1 MRLRGPGVAG
11 PSSPVRA
18 GQGRLKGDSVG
29 LLSPTGRT
37 RNRRLLPKSIVVV
50 CCVALL
56 SGFTGCADDGTG
68 AATDPVPASSAP
80 PLALVYRGPG
90 GCPSCSAAAATL
102 VQSTRWGFQVRYVG
116 PDEQLKLTAA
126 NLRKAALYVQ
136 PGGDG
141 TLEQA
146 FTALRSESGAIRH
159 YVSSGGRYLGLCMG
173 GYLAGHDPGFNLL
186 PGDADQFITSNNA
199 SVTSA
204 DDTVIKVNWRSG
216 PRYLYFQDGP
226 FFTLS
231 DDGNTVQVLATYTN
245 GEIAALVTDYQ
256 KGRVAVSGPHPEAT
270 DDWYQYNHVTDPD
283 ARDADLGRDLIDTLM
298 RE

>member
-1 MRLRGPGVAG
+1 
-11 PSSPVRA
+11 
-18 GQGRLKGDSVG
+18 
-29 LLSPTGRT
+29 
-37 RNRRLLPKSIVVV
+37 
-50 CCVALL
+50 VALL
-56 SGFTGCADDGTG
+56 SGVTGCADD
-68 AATDPVPASSAP
+68 DPAPTSPAR

-90 GCPSCSAAAATL
+90 GCPSCSVAAATL
-102 VQSTRWGFQVRYVG
+102 VRGTRWGFQVRYVG

-126 NLRKAALYVQ
+126 NLGKAALYVQ

-146 FTALRSESGAIRH
+146 FAALRPESAAVRH

-186 PGDADQFITSNNA
+186 PGDADQFITSDGA

-204 DDTVIKVNWRSG
+204 DDTVIKVSWRSK

-226 FFTLS
+226 FFTVS
-231 DDGNTVQVLATYTN
+231 DDNAAQVLATYTN
-245 GEIAALVTDYQ
+245 GQIAALVTDYQ
-256 KGRVAVSGPHPEAT
+256 VGRVAVAGPHPEAT
-270 DDWYQYNHVTDPD
+270 DDWYQDNQVTDPD
-283 ARDADLGRDLIDTLM
+283 TQDADLGRDLIDTLM